1 MVLNGWGDM
10 EWHIGASPCACPFNM
25 AIIYY
30 FKHLTTPEHKCYD
43 TRTYV
48 LLCSG
53 YCLYLVSWLLVIYL
67 VLVIWLFIW
76 I

>member
-1 MVLNGWGDM
+1 M

-30 FKHLTTPEHKCYD
+30 FKHLTTSEHQCYD

-53 YCLYLVSWLLVIYL
+53 IVCILSLDYWLFFWCLLLV
-67 VLVIWLFIW
+67 
-76 I
+76 